1 MTSDRN
7 PTAGQFNA
15 KRLVFAVLTALLFCA
30 FSYQLWF
37 HAVRTSATFDEPA
50 HTVAGYQHWRCGDFG
65 INPEHPPLVKLLAT
79 VPFNFRTMAG
89 PQTDCGTR
97 LVPKSEMFGLGGN
110 FLVENNIDSVLI
122 PARLLA
128 ALLSLALAA
137 LIFFAAR
144 EMFGSWA
151 AVTALAILAFE
162 PTLIAHGALVTTDM
176 GLSVTAFGT
185 FYALYRYVK
194 VPNWRRF
201 VIVAVAMGL
210 MLAAKHSAV
219 IFVPV
224 LFVLFIVDALIYREP
239 LANLSKLILRR
250 VGTFAG
256 AFLIAFVI
264 LWAFYGFRY
273 TATPN
278 LPGNMPSVGEYI
290 MANGRPE
297 MVESSAAK
305 IVTAVSHAR
314 IFPESY
320 ILGLADI
327 IASNSRNVWIFG
339 ERYVTGQ
346 WYYFPLAFA
355 VKTSIALLF
364 LLPFGLLMAFF
375 ARERRR
381 ELLFLLAP
389 ALAFFAVS
397 LTSKM
402 NIGVR
407 HILPVYAFFIVAAAA
422 GAVWMCTKARA
433 FQYVVVALLL
443 FHAVTTVMNAP
454 NHIAFANLFFGG
466 TDSSYLVFRDSN
478 VDWGQN
484 YKLVNEYLAG
494 EGITDCWFAGFGNPE
509 VMRASQ
515 PCRFLPDSAFQR
527 SPSTMPDSVPP
538 VIDGTVLISVSNL
551 PPRGGPEYLALVEA
565 KPTAQIGG
573 TIFVYNGRFEMP
585 VAAALNR
592 IVRANFLASKKQFDE
607 AIAEA
612 HTGVELAPN
621 DPRVHL
627 GIGLILTQAGRKD
640 DARREF
646 ETAIELARSEP
657 TLFRN
662 AEVRAKQELRN
673 LDSE

>member
-1 MTSDRN
+1 MTHDGNR
-7 PTAGQFNA
+7 TAGQFNA
-15 KRLVFAVLTALLFCA
+15 KKLVFAVLTALLFCA

-79 VPFNFRTMAG
+79 VPFNFRSMVE

-97 LVPKSEMFGLGGN
+97 LVPKSEMFALGGE
-110 FLVENNIDSVLI
+110 FLVENGIDSVLI

-128 ALLSLALAA
+128 ALLSLVLAV
-137 LIFFAAR
+137 LVFFAAR
-144 EMFGSWA
+144 EMFGPWV

-162 PTLIAHGALVTTDM
+162 PTLIAHGSLVTTDM
-176 GLSVTAFGT
+176 GLAVTAFGT
-185 FYALYRYVK
+185 VYALYRYAK
-194 VPNWRRF
+194 VPSWPRF
-201 VIVAVAMGL
+201 LIFALSMGL

-224 LFVLFIVDALIYREP
+224 LFAVFIVDALIYRDP
-239 LANLSKLILRR
+239 LVKVAKPILRR
-250 VGTFAG
+250 VGTFTG

-273 TATPN
+273 HATPN
-278 LPGNMPSVGEYI
+278 APGNMPSVGEYI
-290 MANGRPE
+290 TANGRPE

-305 IVTAVSHAR
+305 IVTAVSLAR

-339 ERYVTGQ
+339 ERYSTGQ

-355 VKTSIALLF
+355 VKTSLALLL

-375 ARERRR
+375 APERRR
-381 ELLFLLAP
+381 ELLFVLAP
-389 ALAFFAVS
+389 PLAFFAIS
-397 LTSKM
+397 LMSKM

-422 GAVWMCTKARA
+422 GAVWMCTKVRA
-433 FQYVVVALLL
+433 FRYVLGLLL
-443 FHAVTTVMNAP
+443 LMHAVTTVMNAP
-454 NHIAFANLFFGG
+454 NYIAFANSFFGG
-466 TDSSYLVFRDSN
+466 TDNTYLVFRDSN
-478 VDWGQN
+478 ADWGQN
-484 YKLVNEYLAG
+484 YKLVNEYLAR

-515 PCRFLPDSAFQR
+515 PCRSLPDSAFQR
-527 SPSTMPDSVPP
+527 SPSQMPDPVPP
-538 VIDGTVLISVSNL
+538 VIEGTVLISVSNL
-551 PPRGGPEYLALVEA
+551 PPRGGPEYYALAKA
-565 KPTAQIGG
+565 KPVAQIGG
-573 TIFVYNGRFEMP
+573 TVFVYRGRFELP
-585 VAAALNR
+585 LAAGLNR

-607 AIAEA
+607 AIVEVRSGAEF
-612 HTGVELAPN
+612 APG
-621 DPRVHL
+621 DPRIHL
-627 GIGLILTQAGRKD
+627 GIGLILTQAGRRD

-646 ETAIELARSEP
+646 ETAIELAKAEP

-662 AEVRAKQELRN
+662 AEVRAGQELRW
-673 LDSE
+673 LDGE

>member
-1 MTSDRN
+1 MARDGNR
-7 PTAGQFNA
+7 TARQFNA
-15 KRLVFAVLTALLFCA
+15 KGLVFTVLTALLFCA

-79 VPFNFRTMAG
+79 VPFNFRSMVE
-89 PQTDCGTR
+89 PKTDCGTR
-97 LVPKSEMFGLGGN
+97 LVPKNEMFGLGGN
-110 FLVENNIDSVLI
+110 FLVENDIDSVLI

-137 LIFFAAR
+137 LVFFGAL
-144 EMFGSWA
+144 EMFGPWA

-162 PTLIAHGALVTTDM
+162 PMLIAHGSLVTTDM
-176 GLSVTAFGT
+176 GLTVTAFCT
-185 FYALYRYVK
+185 VYALYRYAK
-194 VPNWRRF
+194 VPSWPRF
-201 VIVAVAMGL
+201 LIVAVSMGL

-224 LFVLFIVDALIYREP
+224 FFAVFIVDALIYREQ
-239 LANLSKLILRR
+239 LANMSKLIFRR
-250 VGTFAG
+250 FGTFAG

-273 TATPN
+273 YATPN
-278 LPGNMPSVGEYI
+278 APGNMPSVAEYI
-290 MANGRPE
+290 AANGRPE

-305 IVTAVSHAR
+305 IITTVSHAKL
-314 IFPESY
+314 FPESY

-327 IASNSRNVWIFG
+327 IASGSRNVWIFG
-339 ERYVTGQ
+339 ERYSTGQ
-346 WYYFPLAFA
+346 WFYFPLAFA
-355 VKTSIALLF
+355 VKSSIALLL
-364 LLPFGLLMAFF
+364 LLPFGLLMVFF

-381 ELLFLLAP
+381 EVLFLLVP
-389 ALAFFAVS
+389 ALAFFAVA

-433 FQYVVVALLL
+433 FRYVLGLLLL
-443 FHAVTTVMNAP
+443 FHAVTTVTNAP
-454 NHIAFANLFFGG
+454 NYIAFANSFFGG
-466 TDSSYLVFRDSN
+466 TDNAYLVFRDSN
-478 VDWGQN
+478 ADWGQN
-484 YKLVNEYLAG
+484 YKLVNEYLTR

-509 VMRASQ
+509 VMLASQ
-515 PCRFLPDSAFQR
+515 PCRLLPDSAFLR
-527 SPSTMPDSVPP
+527 SPSKMPDPVPP
-538 VIDGTVLISVSNL
+538 VIEGTVLISVSNL
-551 PPRGGPEYLALVEA
+551 PPRGGSEYFALAA
-565 KPTAQIGG
+565 AQPIAQIGG
-573 TIFVYNGRFEMP
+573 TIFVYRGRFELP
-585 VAAALNR
+585 LAAGLNR

-612 HTGVELAPN
+612 RSGVEFAPG
-621 DPRVHL
+621 DPRIHL
-627 GIGLILTQAGRKD
+627 GIGLILTQAGRRD

-646 ETAIELARSEP
+646 ETAIELAKAEP

-662 AEVRAKQELRN
+662 AEVRASQELRQ
-673 LDSE
+673 LDVE

>member
-1 MTSDRN
+1 MTRDGNR
-7 PTAGQFNA
+7 TARQFNA

-65 INPEHPPLVKLLAT
+65 INPEHPPLVKLFAT
-79 VPFNFRTMAG
+79 VPFNFRSMAE
-89 PQTDCGTR
+89 PKTDCGTR
-97 LVPKSEMFGLGGN
+97 LVPKSEMFALGGE
-110 FLVENNIDSVLI
+110 FLVENDTDSVLI

-137 LIFFAAR
+137 LVFFAAR
-144 EMFGSWA
+144 EMFGPWA
-151 AVTALAILAFE
+151 AVTALAMLAFE
-162 PTLIAHGALVTTDM
+162 PTLIAHGSLVTTDM
-176 GLSVTAFGT
+176 GLAVTAFGT
-185 FYALYRYVK
+185 GYALYRYAK
-194 VPNWRRF
+194 VPSWPRF
-201 VIVAVAMGL
+201 LIVAASMGL

-224 LFVLFIVDALIYREP
+224 FLAVFMVDAVIYREQA
-239 LANLSKLILRR
+239 ANVSKLIFRR
-250 VGTFAG
+250 VGAFAG

-273 TATPN
+273 HATPN
-278 LPGNMPSVGEYI
+278 APGNMPSVGEYI
-290 MANGRPE
+290 ASNGRPE

-320 ILGLADI
+320 MLGLADI
-327 IASNSRNVWIFG
+327 GASNSRNVWIFG
-339 ERYVTGQ
+339 ERYSTGQ
-346 WYYFPLAFA
+346 WYYFPLTFA
-355 VKTSIALLF
+355 VKSSIALLL

-375 ARERRR
+375 TSERRR
-381 ELLFLLAP
+381 EVLFFLAP

-422 GAVWMCTKARA
+422 GAIWMCTKARA
-433 FQYVVVALLL
+433 FRYVLGLLLL

-454 NHIAFANLFFGG
+454 NYIAFANSFFGG
-466 TDSSYLVFRDSN
+466 TDDTYLVFRDSN
-478 VDWGQN
+478 ADWGQN
-484 YKLVNEYLAG
+484 YKLVNEYLAR

-515 PCRFLPDSAFQR
+515 PCRFLSDSVFQR
-527 SPSTMPDSVPP
+527 SPSRMPDPVPP
-538 VIDGTVLISVSNL
+538 VIEGTVLISVSNL
-551 PPRGGPEYLALVEA
+551 PPRGGPEYLALAQSEPA
-565 KPTAQIGG
+565 AQIGG
-573 TIFVYNGRFEMP
+573 TIFVYRDRVELP
-585 VAAALNR
+585 LVAGLNR

-612 HTGVELAPN
+612 RIGAEFAPR

-627 GIGLILTQAGRKD
+627 GIGLILTQAGRRD
-640 DARREF
+640 DARQEF
-646 ETAIELARSEP
+646 ETALELAKAEP

-662 AEVRAKQELRN
+662 TEVRASQELKK
-673 LDSE
+673 LDVE